1 MNLLRRLLLL
11 SPQVID
17 RIASQEADQGP
28 RKTSGHA
35 VNMALQ
41 EYISRSGEQLTVHSV
56 CGASLNDCY
65 HINFLAY
72 DNSSGSAAGAPVL
85 FFTEAVILLTR
96 LISASLFQ
104 FIRSQILAAASLAR
118 STGRRLCTPCMIN
131 TLVYGGGREIQEDKV
146 DHGSDFPGP
155 CLDVDYAARE

>member
-17 RIASQEADQGP
+17 RIASQEAEQGP

-72 DNSSGSAAGAPVL
+72 DNSTGSAAGAPVL
-85 FFTEAVILLTR
+85 FFTEAVILSSDETN
-96 LISASLFQ
+96 I
-104 FIRSQILAAASLAR
+104 
-118 STGRRLCTPCMIN
+118 RLCIPVDLVTDIGMPSTP
-131 TLVYGGGREIQEDKV
+131 
-146 DHGSDFPGP
+146 S
-155 CLDVDYAARE
+155 ARTCETVKKSNL